1 MSNRKKK
8 PVKIRFHEGLS
19 PVRTDAG
26 GIDVGSREIW
36 VDVGIERDS
45 EPVRRFETFTADLIE
60 MAEWLKQCGI
70 RSVAMES
77 TGVYWIPV
85 CQILEPRGIE
95 VVLVNAAYAKNVS
108 GRKSDTLDCQW
119 LRTLH
124 SYGLLPAS
132 FRPTSDIGVLR
143 AYLRQRQM
151 LIEYAAGHIQ
161 HMQKALTQM
170 NLQLAHVISD
180 ITGMTGMR
188 IIRAILDGQ
197 RDPAQLAALR
207 VGRVKS
213 DEQTIA
219 KALKGDYRPEHVFAL
234 KQSLELFDFYQKQIQ
249 FCDQQIAVHLQTLE
263 SKVDPEKEP
272 LKARRTPKKKRRNEP
287 QFDCRSQAYR
297 ISGVDLTR
305 IDSISE
311 SAALSLIAEIGVDM
325 SPWKTEKHFASWLTL
340 CPNNKVSGGKV
351 LQRST
356 RKSASRARDT
366 LRLCAQTLLGSHSAL
381 GAYCRRL
388 CARLGMPKGITAAAH
403 KLAVLVYRMI
413 RFGKDYVDSGQ
424 DRYEENFKERTLK
437 QLGRRARDLGFNLVP
452 SSQELVP

>member
-1 MSNRKKK
+1 MGKGNNK
-8 PVKIRFHEGLS
+8 PVKIRFHEGLAQI
-19 PVRTDAG
+19 RTDAG

-36 VDVGIERDS
+36 VDVGIGRDP
-45 EPVRRFETFTADLIE
+45 EPVRSFETFTADLVE
-60 MAEWLKQCGI
+60 MAEWLKRCGI

-132 FRPTSDIGVLR
+132 FRPAADIGVLR
-143 AYLRQRQM
+143 SYLRHRQM

-188 IIRAILDGQ
+188 IIRAIVAGE
-197 RDPAQLAALR
+197 RDPARLAMLR
-207 VGRVKS
+207 VGHGKS

-219 KALKGDYRPEHVFAL
+219 KALKGDYRSEHLFAL
-234 KQSLELFDFYQKQIQ
+234 RQNLELFDSYEKQIQ
-249 FCDQQIAVHLQTLE
+249 DCDQQIAAHLQTLE
-263 SKVDPEKEP
+263 SKVDPVQEP
-272 LKARRTPKKKRRNEP
+272 LKARRTPKKKRRNVP

-311 SAALSLIAEIGVDM
+311 SAALGLIAEIGVDM
-325 SPWKTEKHFASWLTL
+325 TPWKTEKHFVSWLTL

-351 LQRST
+351 LQRRT
-356 RKSASRARDT
+356 RKSASRARGI
-366 LRLCAQTLLGSHSAL
+366 LCLCAQSLLGSRSAL

-388 CARLGMPKGITAAAH
+388 SARLGTPKGITAAAH
-403 KLAVLVYRMI
+403 KLALLVYRMI
-413 RFGKDYVDSGQ
+413 KFGRDYVDVGQ
-424 DRYEENFKERTLK
+424 NRYEELFKQRTLK
-437 QLGRRARDLGFNLVP
+437 QLARRARDLGFNLVP
-452 SSQELVP
+452 SSEGLVP

>member
-1 MSNRKKK
+1 MSKGPRK
-8 PVKIRFHEGLS
+8 PVKIRYHEGL
-19 PVRTDAG
+19 PQIRGDAG

-45 EPVRRFETFTADLIE
+45 EPVRVFETFTADLIE
-60 MAEWLKQCGI
+60 MAEWLKRCGI

-85 CQILEPRGIE
+85 CQILEARGIE

-124 SYGLLPAS
+124 CYGLLPAS
-132 FRPTSDIGVLR
+132 FRPAADIGVLR
-143 AYLRQRQM
+143 SYLRHRQM

-180 ITGMTGMR
+180 ITGVTGMK
-188 IIRAILDGQ
+188 IIRAIVGGQ
-197 RDPAQLAALR
+197 RDPLQLAALR
-207 VGRVKS
+207 GVRIKS

-219 KALKGDYRPEHVFAL
+219 KALQGDYQPEHVFAL
-234 KQSLELFDFYQKQIQ
+234 KQSLELFDSYQKQIQ
-249 FCDQQIAVHLQTLE
+249 ACDQQIAAYLKTLE
-263 SKVDPEKEP
+263 SKVDPGQEP
-272 LKARRTPKKKRRNEP
+272 LKARRTRKKQRRNEP
-287 QFDCRSQAYR
+287 SFDCRSQAYR

-305 IDSISE
+305 IDGINE

-356 RKSASRARDT
+356 RKSASRARGI
-366 LRLCAQTLLGSHSAL
+366 LRLCGQSLLGSRSAL

-403 KLAVLVYRMI
+403 KLALLVYKMI
-413 RFGKDYVDSGQ
+413 KFGKDYVDVGQ
-424 DRYEENFKERTLK
+424 HRYEEAFKQRTLK
-437 QLGRRARDLGFNLVP
+437 HLGRRARDLGFTLVP
-452 SSQELVP
+452 SSQGLVP